1 MAEKPILF
9 SGDMVRAIMD
19 GRKTQTRRVSGLDR
33 FNKQPGRWR
42 LEGNMMAFDGGFDY
56 VELPKSPYGRPG
68 DCLWVR
74 ETWATVNSYD
84 TLPPSKIPHGGKS
97 WPVVWYDA
105 DPGAAGLSNTKSPH
119 LGKKRPSI
127 FMPRW
132 ASRLTLRVT
141 DVRVERLQDITEED
155 ARAEGSGYSV
165 EDSRGNVWDARSIGR
180 EGSYI
185 TGFKCLWDSINAK
198 RGYAWDSNRYV
209 WVVEFERN

>member
-1 MAEKPILF
+1 MTDRSEVTNMAEKPIPF

-42 LEGNMMAFDGGFDY
+42 LEGNMMVFDGGFDY

-132 ASRLTLRVT
+132 ASRLMPRVT
-141 DVRVERLQDITEED
+141 DVTVERVQDITLAD
-155 ARAEGSGYSV
+155 AIMEGCP
-165 EDSRGNVWDARSIGR
+165 DSELDGLSPLDWFES
-180 EGSYI
+180 
-185 TGFKCLWDSINAK
+185 LWDSINAK
-198 RGYAWDSNRYV
+198 RGYDWDSNPFV
-209 WVVEFERN
+209 WVVKFEVK

>member
-1 MAEKPILF
+1 
-9 SGDMVRAIMD
+9 
-19 GRKTQTRRVSGLDR
+19 
-33 FNKQPGRWR
+33 
-42 LEGNMMAFDGGFDY
+42 MMAFDGGFDY

-68 DCLWVR
+68 DYLWVR

-132 ASRLTLRVT
+132 ASRLMPRVT
-141 DVRVERLQDITEED
+141 DVTVERVQDITLAD
-155 ARAEGSGYSV
+155 AIMEGCP
-165 EDSRGNVWDARSIGR
+165 DSELDGLSPLDWF
-180 EGSYI
+180 E
-185 TGFKCLWDSINAK
+185 TLWDSINAK
-198 RGYAWDSNRYV
+198 RGYDWDANPYV
-209 WVVEFERN
+209 WVVEFERD